1 MSTRRNNNNNNLI
14 FQMNMENPRILNQN
28 QNQNQKQKQKQ
39 NQKQKPN
46 QNKNK
51 KRNNTKKV
59 NRKLSTVYANKYVN
73 KPSLKQPFAPINQ
86 KTIQNMNKY
95 YKNTPF

>member
-1 MSTRRNNNNNNLI
+1 MSTRRNTNNNLI
-14 FQMNMENPRILNQN
+14 FQMNMENPRTS
-28 QNQNQKQKQKQ
+28 NQKP
-39 NQKQKPN
+39 KPN

-73 KPSLKQPFAPINQ
+73 KPSVKQPFAPINK
-86 KTIQNMNKY
+86 KTVEYMNKY

>member
-1 MSTRRNNNNNNLI
+1 MPNKTRRTNNNNNLI
-14 FQMNMENPRILNQN
+14 FQMNMENPRTS
-28 QNQNQKQKQKQ
+28 NQKPKP
-39 NQKQKPN
+39 NQKPN
-46 QNKNK
+46 Q

-59 NRKLSTVYANKYVN
+59 NRKLTTVYAIKYVN
-73 KPSLKQPFAPINQ
+73 KPSAKQPFAPMNQ

>member
-1 MSTRRNNNNNNLI
+1 
-14 FQMNMENPRILNQN
+14 MNMENPRTSNQKLKQN
-28 QNQNQKQKQKQ
+28 QN
-39 NQKQKPN
+39 QKPN

-73 KPSLKQPFAPINQ
+73 KPSVKQPFAPINQ
-86 KTIQNMNKY
+86 KTIEDMNKY

>member
-1 MSTRRNNNNNNLI
+1 MSTRRNNNNNLI
-14 FQMNMENPRILNQN
+14 FQMNMENPRKPN
-28 QNQNQKQKQKQ
+28 
-39 NQKQKPN
+39 QKPN

-59 NRKLSTVYANKYVN
+59 NRKLTTVYANKYVN
-73 KPSLKQPFAPINQ
+73 KPSVKQPFAPINQ
-86 KTIQNMNKY
+86 KTIEDMNKY

>member
-1 MSTRRNNNNNNLI
+1 MSTRRNNNNNLI
-14 FQMNMENPRILNQN
+14 FQMNMENPRTSNQKLKQN
-28 QNQNQKQKQKQ
+28 QN
-39 NQKQKPN
+39 QKPN

-59 NRKLSTVYANKYVN
+59 NRKLTTVYANKYVN
-73 KPSLKQPFAPINQ
+73 KPSVKQPFAPINQ
-86 KTIQNMNKY
+86 KTIEDMNKY

>member
-1 MSTRRNNNNNNLI
+1 
-14 FQMNMENPRILNQN
+14 MENPKIPN
-28 QNQNQKQKQKQ
+28 K
-39 NQKQKPN
+39 KPN

-73 KPSLKQPFAPINQ
+73 KPSLKQPFSPMNQ
-86 KTIQNMNKY
+86 QTIQNMNKY